1 MVADANRRGYRHLI
15 DAFWDEAQSFGLAL
29 PCDEPISAPAL
40 CKARQKLRPELL
52 RALLHQASDSF
63 DEQFGADKRWHGRR
77 VFAVDGSKVNLQ
89 RSEELAH
96 EFGVPHG
103 AHCPQVL
110 VSTLFDLVAKVPHDI
125 VVAPH
130 TSGERLEMM
139 RMLDRLSP
147 GDVLV
152 LDRGYP
158 SFEVMRILIDEGI
171 DFVMRVP
178 IKNSFSAIQELIYSG
193 KDDCRTSMKP
203 NKNSRMGDHAP
214 IDVRV
219 LRILV
224 PNSEPTIL
232 LTSLRRSQFTRSQI
246 AELYHMRWEVEEFY
260 KLMKS
265 DYLGQG
271 QFHAR
276 SASGVEQEIHAVA
289 LYVAIT
295 RYLMAAA
302 AEKHGTPYQE
312 LSPKS
317 GTLGLAAYILRLMLA
332 CDADQAAPFLE
343 QVLRR
348 IIRTKDK
355 ARPGRRFPRRSFRP
369 WRKWVPNGQ
378 RGG

>member
-1 MVADANRRGYRHLI
+1 
-15 DAFWDEAQSFGLAL
+15 
-29 PCDEPISAPAL
+29 
-40 CKARQKLRPELL
+40 
-52 RALLHQASDSF
+52 
-63 DEQFGADKRWHGRR
+63 
-77 VFAVDGSKVNLQ
+77 
-89 RSEELAH
+89 
-96 EFGVPHG
+96 
-103 AHCPQVL
+103 

-125 VVAPH
+125 AVAPH

-302 AEKHGTPYQE
+302 AEKHDTPYQE

-317 GTLGLAAYILRLMLA
+317 GTLGLAAYVLRLMLA